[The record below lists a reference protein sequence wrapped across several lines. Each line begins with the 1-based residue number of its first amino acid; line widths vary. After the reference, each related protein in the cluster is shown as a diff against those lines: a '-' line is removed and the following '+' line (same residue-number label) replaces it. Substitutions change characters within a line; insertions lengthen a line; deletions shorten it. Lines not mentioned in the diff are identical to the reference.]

1 MANLKISQV
10 EKTTNMD
17 ADAYVLVVQ
26 NGKNYRM
33 SIKEAIAANVDI
45 KEVDLSNYYTKEET
59 TTIVNNA
66 IEDIDVDLSNYYTKE
81 ETVNIINDSI
91 EDFEIVSEDGNVT
104 TITEV
109 VNTVETQAEQIVKL
123 ENIVQNINKDVATE
137 EDAGATFDDIFT
149 Y

>member
-33 SIKEAIAANVDI
+33 SIKEAIAANVD
-45 KEVDLSNYYTKEET
+45 LG
-59 TTIVNNA
+59 
-66 IEDIDVDLSNYYTKE
+66 DVDLSNYYTKE

-91 EDFEIVSEDGNVT
+91 EDFEVVSEGGNRT

-109 VNTVETQAEQIVKL
+109 VNTVETQSDKIDKL
-123 ENIVQNINKDVATE
+123 ENIVQNINKDVAVE
-137 EDAGATFDDIFT
+137 EDADATFDNIFT

>member
-33 SIKEAIAANVDI
+33 SIKEAIAANVD
-45 KEVDLSNYYTKEET
+45 LG
-59 TTIVNNA
+59 
-66 IEDIDVDLSNYYTKE
+66 DVELSNYYTKE

-91 EDFEIVSEDGNVT
+91 EDFEVVSEGGNVT

-109 VNTVETQAEQIVKL
+109 VNTVETQSDKIIELTTTAETHAEQIDKL
-123 ENIVQNINKDVATE
+123 ENIVQNINKDVAVE
-137 EDAGATFDDIFT
+137 EDADATFDNIFT

>member
-33 SIKEAIAANVDI
+33 SIKEAIAANVD
-45 KEVDLSNYYTKEET
+45 LG
-59 TTIVNNA
+59 
-66 IEDIDVDLSNYYTKE
+66 DVELSNYYTKE

-91 EDFEIVSEDGNVT
+91 EDFEVVSEGGNRT

-109 VNTVETQAEQIVKL
+109 VNTVETQSDKIDKL
-123 ENIVQNINKDVATE
+123 ENIVQNINKDVAVE
-137 EDAGATFDDIFT
+137 EDADATFDNIFT

>member
-17 ADAYVLVVQ
+17 ADAYILVVQ

-45 KEVDLSNYYTKEET
+45 K
-59 TTIVNNA
+59 
-66 IEDIDVDLSNYYTKE
+66 DVDLSNYYTKE

-91 EDFEIVSEDGNVT
+91 EDFEIVSEGGNTT

-109 VNTVETQAEQIVKL
+109 VNNVETQSDKIVELTTTTETHAEQIDKL
-123 ENIVQNINKDVATE
+123 ENIVQNINKDVAVE
-137 EDAGATFDDIFT
+137 EDADATFDNIFT

>member
-17 ADAYVLVVQ
+17 ADAYILVVQ

-45 KEVDLSNYYTKEET
+45 K
-59 TTIVNNA
+59 
-66 IEDIDVDLSNYYTKE
+66 DI
-81 ETVNIINDSI
+81 
-91 EDFEIVSEDGNVT
+91 
-104 TITEV
+104 
-109 VNTVETQAEQIVKL
+109 VNTVETQSDKIVELTTTTETHTEQIDKL
-123 ENIVQNINKDVATE
+123 ENIVQNINKDVAVE
-137 EDAGATFDDIFT
+137 EDADATFDGIFT